1 MDKKLPKFVGT
12 INIPGDKSISHRALI
27 IGSQATGIVKVS
39 NLLES
44 ADVFSTMNALR
55 KFGVHII
62 KRGKDYHV
70 YGLVVGGLRE
80 YNGTINCGNSGTTA
94 RLMMGL
100 LSTYPITINFIGDK
114 SLSKRPMARVI
125 NLLKEFGANA
135 LPENKNT
142 MPFKF
147 LGSYVG
153 LQNDQKLNVPSAQL
167 KSAWCLAALNT
178 KGISTLEERFETR
191 DHTEIMLKY
200 LNANIKVKKSKNK
213 KIISIFGKTPIDA
226 KDISVPGDISSAAF
240 MIILA
245 LISKN
250 SNVTIK
256 NVLLNPTRTG
266 ILDVLKKMKA
276 KIKIKNKKTVCG
288 EIVGDI
294 EAKSSNLKAT
304 IVPEKMAPRLIDEYP
319 ILFIAA
325 CFAKG
330 TSNFKGIEELRV
342 KESDRIK
349 SMEDGLKPLG
359 VKVSS
364 TKSSVKITGTNSFKL
379 ELLASISPTTSP
391 QIIFL
396 FLIVILAFIFF
407 NTSKIPVRVGFNKT
421 FLIVTVEFLEIRER
435 MIMKAADEISPGTE
449 ISFASIGVFPNI
461 EMIFLFLD
469 FLTLILAFKYLSMI
483 SV

>member
-62 KRGKDYHV
+62 KRGKDYYV

-240 MIILA
+240 MVILA

-250 SNVTIK
+250 SKVTIK

-304 IVPEKMAPRLIDEYP
+304 TVPEKMAPRLIDEYP

-379 ELLASISPTTSP
+379 NKKIKIDAKGDHRIAMSFYVLSQVLNKSFKIKDFNYVKTSFP
-391 QIIFL
+391 SFTKTI
-396 FLIVILAFIFF
+396 
-407 NTSKIPVRVGFNKT
+407 NTLKKN
-421 FLIVTVEFLEIRER
+421 
-435 MIMKAADEISPGTE
+435 
-449 ISFASIGVFPNI
+449 
-461 EMIFLFLD
+461 
-469 FLTLILAFKYLSMI
+469 
-483 SV
+483 

>member
-125 NLLKEFGANA
+125 NLLREFGANA

-147 LGSYVG
+147 LGSYIG

-250 SNVTIK
+250 STVTIK

-276 KIKIKNKKTVCG
+276 KIKIKNKKTICG
-288 EIVGDI
+288 EVVGDI

-304 IVPEKMAPRLIDEYP
+304 VVSEKMAPRLIDEYP

-359 VKVSS
+359 IKISS
-364 TKSSVKITGTNSFKL
+364 TKSSVKITGTSSFKL
-379 ELLASISPTTSP
+379 NKKIKIDAKGDHRIAMSFYVLSQVLNKSFKIKDFNYVKTSFP
-391 QIIFL
+391 SF
-396 FLIVILAFIFF
+396 
-407 NTSKIPVRVGFNKT
+407 TKT
-421 FLIVTVEFLEIRER
+421 INQL
-435 MIMKAADEISPGTE
+435 KK
-449 ISFASIGVFPNI
+449 N
-461 EMIFLFLD
+461 
-469 FLTLILAFKYLSMI
+469 
-483 SV
+483 

>member
-55 KFGVHII
+55 KFGVHIV
-62 KRGKDYHV
+62 KRGKDYYV

-125 NLLKEFGANA
+125 NLLREFGANA

-250 SNVTIK
+250 STVTIK

-294 EAKSSNLKAT
+294 ETKSSNLKAT
-304 IVPEKMAPRLIDEYP
+304 TVSEKMAPRLIDEYP

-359 VKVSS
+359 VKISS
-364 TKSSVKITGTNSFKL
+364 TKSSVKITGANSFKL
-379 ELLASISPTTSP
+379 NKKIKIDAKGDHRIAMSFYVLSQVLNKSFKIKDFNYVKTSFP
-391 QIIFL
+391 SFTKTI
-396 FLIVILAFIFF
+396 
-407 NTSKIPVRVGFNKT
+407 NTLKKN
-421 FLIVTVEFLEIRER
+421 
-435 MIMKAADEISPGTE
+435 
-449 ISFASIGVFPNI
+449 
-461 EMIFLFLD
+461 
-469 FLTLILAFKYLSMI
+469 
-483 SV
+483 

>member
-27 IGSQATGIVKVS
+27 IGSQATGIVKVT

-55 KFGVHII
+55 KFGVDII
-62 KRGKDYHV
+62 KRGKDYYV
-70 YGLVVGGLRE
+70 YGLVVGGLKE

-94 RLMMGL
+94 RLLMGL

-114 SLSKRPMARVI
+114 SLSKRPMGRVI
-125 NLLKEFGANA
+125 NLLREFGANA

-250 SNVTIK
+250 SKVIIK

-276 KIKIKNKKTVCG
+276 KIKIKNKKIICG
-288 EIVGDI
+288 ELVGDI

-330 TSNFKGIEELRV
+330 TSQFKGIEELRV
-342 KESDRIK
+342 KESDRIQ
-349 SMEDGLKPLG
+349 SMELGLKPLG
-359 VKVSS
+359 VKISS
-364 TKSSVKITGTNSFKL
+364 TKNSVKINGTNSFKL
-379 ELLASISPTTSP
+379 NKKIKIDAKGDHRIAMSFYILSQVLNKPFKIKDFNYVKTSFP
-391 QIIFL
+391 SFTKTI
-396 FLIVILAFIFF
+396 
-407 NTSKIPVRVGFNKT
+407 NK
-421 FLIVTVEFLEIRER
+421 L
-435 MIMKAADEISPGTE
+435 KK
-449 ISFASIGVFPNI
+449 N
-461 EMIFLFLD
+461 
-469 FLTLILAFKYLSMI
+469 
-483 SV
+483 

>member
-142 MPFKF
+142 IPFKF

-250 SNVTIK
+250 SKVTIK

-266 ILDVLKKMKA
+266 ILDVLKTMKA

-288 EIVGDI
+288 EIIGDI

-304 IVPEKMAPRLIDEYP
+304 TVPEKMAPRLIDEYP

-330 TSNFKGIEELRV
+330 ASNFKGIEELRV

-379 ELLASISPTTSP
+379 NKKIKIDAKGDHRIAMSFYVLSRVLNKSFKIKDFNYVKTSFP
-391 QIIFL
+391 SFTKTI
-396 FLIVILAFIFF
+396 
-407 NTSKIPVRVGFNKT
+407 NTLKKN
-421 FLIVTVEFLEIRER
+421 
-435 MIMKAADEISPGTE
+435 
-449 ISFASIGVFPNI
+449 
-461 EMIFLFLD
+461 
-469 FLTLILAFKYLSMI
+469 
-483 SV
+483 

>member
-250 SNVTIK
+250 SKVTIK

-294 EAKSSNLKAT
+294 EVKSSNLKAT

-379 ELLASISPTTSP
+379 NKRIKIDAKGDHRIAMSFYVLSQVLNKSFKIKDFNYVKTSFP
-391 QIIFL
+391 SFTKTI
-396 FLIVILAFIFF
+396 
-407 NTSKIPVRVGFNKT
+407 NTLKKN
-421 FLIVTVEFLEIRER
+421 
-435 MIMKAADEISPGTE
+435 
-449 ISFASIGVFPNI
+449 
-461 EMIFLFLD
+461 
-469 FLTLILAFKYLSMI
+469 
-483 SV
+483 

>member
-304 IVPEKMAPRLIDEYP
+304 TVPEKMAPRLIDEYP

-379 ELLASISPTTSP
+379 NKKIKIDAKGDHRIAMSFYVLSQVLNKSFKIKDFNYVKTSFP
-391 QIIFL
+391 SF
-396 FLIVILAFIFF
+396 
-407 NTSKIPVRVGFNKT
+407 TKT
-421 FLIVTVEFLEIRER
+421 INQL
-435 MIMKAADEISPGTE
+435 KK
-449 ISFASIGVFPNI
+449 N
-461 EMIFLFLD
+461 
-469 FLTLILAFKYLSMI
+469 
-483 SV
+483 

>member
-27 IGSQATGIVKVS
+27 IGSQATGIVKVT

-55 KFGVHII
+55 KFGVDII
-62 KRGKDYHV
+62 KRGKDYYV
-70 YGLVVGGLRE
+70 YGLVVGGLKE

-94 RLMMGL
+94 RLLMGL
-100 LSTYPITINFIGDK
+100 LSTYPITINFTGDK
-114 SLSKRPMARVI
+114 SLSKRPMGRVI
-125 NLLKEFGANA
+125 NLLREFGANA

-250 SNVTIK
+250 SKVIIK

-276 KIKIKNKKTVCG
+276 KIKIKNKKTICG
-288 EIVGDI
+288 EVVGDI
-294 EAKSSNLKAT
+294 EAKSSNLKAAL
-304 IVPEKMAPRLIDEYP
+304 VPEKMAPRLIDEYP

-330 TSNFKGIEELRV
+330 TSQFKGIEELRV
-342 KESDRIK
+342 KESDRIQ
-349 SMEDGLKPLG
+349 SMELGLKPLG
-359 VKVSS
+359 VKISS
-364 TKSSVKITGTNSFKL
+364 TKNSVKITGTNSFKL
-379 ELLASISPTTSP
+379 NKKIKIDAKGDHRIAMSFYILSQVLNKPFKIKDFNYVKTSFP
-391 QIIFL
+391 SFTKTI
-396 FLIVILAFIFF
+396 
-407 NTSKIPVRVGFNKT
+407 NK
-421 FLIVTVEFLEIRER
+421 L
-435 MIMKAADEISPGTE
+435 KK
-449 ISFASIGVFPNI
+449 N
-461 EMIFLFLD
+461 
-469 FLTLILAFKYLSMI
+469 
-483 SV
+483 

>member
-125 NLLKEFGANA
+125 NLLREFGANA

-147 LGSYVG
+147 LGSYIG

-250 SNVTIK
+250 STVTIK

-276 KIKIKNKKTVCG
+276 KIKIKNKKTICG
-288 EIVGDI
+288 EVVGDI

-304 IVPEKMAPRLIDEYP
+304 LVPEKMAPRLIDEYP

-359 VKVSS
+359 VKISS

-379 ELLASISPTTSP
+379 NKKIKIDAKGDHRIAMSFYVLSQVLNKSFKIKDFNYVKTSFP
-391 QIIFL
+391 SF
-396 FLIVILAFIFF
+396 
-407 NTSKIPVRVGFNKT
+407 TKT
-421 FLIVTVEFLEIRER
+421 INQL
-435 MIMKAADEISPGTE
+435 KK
-449 ISFASIGVFPNI
+449 N
-461 EMIFLFLD
+461 
-469 FLTLILAFKYLSMI
+469 
-483 SV
+483 

>member
-27 IGSQATGIVKVS
+27 IGSQATGIVKVT

-55 KFGVHII
+55 KFGVHIV
-62 KRGKDYHV
+62 KRGKDYYV

-125 NLLKEFGANA
+125 NLLREFGANA

-200 LNANIKVKKSKNK
+200 LGANIKVKKSKNK

-250 SNVTIK
+250 SKVTIK

-276 KIKIKNKKTVCG
+276 KIKIKNKKTICG
-288 EIVGDI
+288 EVVGDI

-304 IVPEKMAPRLIDEYP
+304 TVPEKMAPRLIDEYP

-330 TSNFKGIEELRV
+330 TSIFNGLEELRV

-349 SMEDGLKPLG
+349 SMEEGLKPLG
-359 VKVSS
+359 IKISS

-379 ELLASISPTTSP
+379 NKKIKIDAKGDHRIAMSFYVLSQVLNKSFKIKDFNYVKTSFP
-391 QIIFL
+391 SFTKTI
-396 FLIVILAFIFF
+396 
-407 NTSKIPVRVGFNKT
+407 NTLKKN
-421 FLIVTVEFLEIRER
+421 
-435 MIMKAADEISPGTE
+435 
-449 ISFASIGVFPNI
+449 
-461 EMIFLFLD
+461 
-469 FLTLILAFKYLSMI
+469 
-483 SV
+483 

>member
-1 MDKKLPKFVGT
+1 MDKKLPKFIGT

-55 KFGVHII
+55 KFGVHIT

-125 NLLKEFGANA
+125 NLLREFGANA

-250 SNVTIK
+250 STVTIK

-266 ILDVLKKMKA
+266 VLDVLKKMKA
-276 KIKIKNKKTVCG
+276 KITIKNKKTICG
-288 EIVGDI
+288 EVVGDI

-304 IVPEKMAPRLIDEYP
+304 VVSEKMAPRLIDEYP

-359 VKVSS
+359 VKISS
-364 TKSSVKITGTNSFKL
+364 TKSSVKITGINSFKL
-379 ELLASISPTTSP
+379 NKKIKIDAKGDHRIAMSFYVLSQVLNKSFKIKDFNYVKTSFP
-391 QIIFL
+391 SFTKTI
-396 FLIVILAFIFF
+396 
-407 NTSKIPVRVGFNKT
+407 NTLKKN
-421 FLIVTVEFLEIRER
+421 
-435 MIMKAADEISPGTE
+435 
-449 ISFASIGVFPNI
+449 
-461 EMIFLFLD
+461 
-469 FLTLILAFKYLSMI
+469 
-483 SV
+483 

>member
-55 KFGVHII
+55 KFGVHIV

-125 NLLKEFGANA
+125 NLLREFGANA

-250 SNVTIK
+250 STVTIK

-304 IVPEKMAPRLIDEYP
+304 TVSEKMAPRLIDEYP

-359 VKVSS
+359 VKISS

-379 ELLASISPTTSP
+379 NKKIKIDAKGDHRIAMSFYVLSQVLNKSFKIKDFNYVKTSFP
-391 QIIFL
+391 SFTKTI
-396 FLIVILAFIFF
+396 
-407 NTSKIPVRVGFNKT
+407 NK
-421 FLIVTVEFLEIRER
+421 L
-435 MIMKAADEISPGTE
+435 KK
-449 ISFASIGVFPNI
+449 N
-461 EMIFLFLD
+461 
-469 FLTLILAFKYLSMI
+469 
-483 SV
+483 

>member
-1 MDKKLPKFVGT
+1 
-12 INIPGDKSISHRALI
+12 
-27 IGSQATGIVKVS
+27 
-39 NLLES
+39 
-44 ADVFSTMNALR
+44 MNALR
-55 KFGVHII
+55 KFGVHIT

-125 NLLKEFGANA
+125 NLLREFGANA

-147 LGSYVG
+147 LGSYIG

-250 SNVTIK
+250 STVTIK

-266 ILDVLKKMKA
+266 ILDVLKKMNA
-276 KIKIKNKKTVCG
+276 KITIKNKKTICG
-288 EIVGDI
+288 EVVGDI

-304 IVPEKMAPRLIDEYP
+304 VVSEKMAPRLIDEYP

-359 VKVSS
+359 VKISS
-364 TKSSVKITGTNSFKL
+364 TKSSAKITGTSSFKL
-379 ELLASISPTTSP
+379 NKKIKIDAKGDHRIAMSFYVLSQVLNKPFKIKDFNYVKTSFP
-391 QIIFL
+391 SF
-396 FLIVILAFIFF
+396 
-407 NTSKIPVRVGFNKT
+407 TKT
-421 FLIVTVEFLEIRER
+421 INQL
-435 MIMKAADEISPGTE
+435 KK
-449 ISFASIGVFPNI
+449 N
-461 EMIFLFLD
+461 
-469 FLTLILAFKYLSMI
+469 
-483 SV
+483 

>member
-1 MDKKLPKFVGT
+1 MDKKLPKFIGT

-55 KFGVHII
+55 KFGVHIT
-62 KRGKDYHV
+62 KRGKDYYV

-125 NLLKEFGANA
+125 NLLREFGANA

-250 SNVTIK
+250 STVTIK

-266 ILDVLKKMKA
+266 VLDVLKKMKA
-276 KIKIKNKKTVCG
+276 KIKIKNKKTICG
-288 EIVGDI
+288 EVVGDI

-304 IVPEKMAPRLIDEYP
+304 VVSEKMAPRLIDEYP

-359 VKVSS
+359 VKISS
-364 TKSSVKITGTNSFKL
+364 TKSTAKITGTNSFKL
-379 ELLASISPTTSP
+379 NKQIKIDAKGDHRIAMSFYVLSQVLNKPFKIKDFNYVKTSFP
-391 QIIFL
+391 SF
-396 FLIVILAFIFF
+396 
-407 NTSKIPVRVGFNKT
+407 TKT
-421 FLIVTVEFLEIRER
+421 INQL
-435 MIMKAADEISPGTE
+435 KK
-449 ISFASIGVFPNI
+449 N
-461 EMIFLFLD
+461 
-469 FLTLILAFKYLSMI
+469 
-483 SV
+483 

>member
-250 SNVTIK
+250 SKVTIK

-276 KIKIKNKKTVCG
+276 KIKIKNKKIVCG

-294 EAKSSNLKAT
+294 ETKSSNLKAT
-304 IVPEKMAPRLIDEYP
+304 TVLEKMAPRLIDEYP

-379 ELLASISPTTSP
+379 NKKIKIDAKGDHRIAMSFYVLSQVLNKSFKIKDFNYVKTSFP
-391 QIIFL
+391 SFTKTI
-396 FLIVILAFIFF
+396 
-407 NTSKIPVRVGFNKT
+407 NK
-421 FLIVTVEFLEIRER
+421 L
-435 MIMKAADEISPGTE
+435 KK
-449 ISFASIGVFPNI
+449 N
-461 EMIFLFLD
+461 
-469 FLTLILAFKYLSMI
+469 
-483 SV
+483 

>member
-1 MDKKLPKFVGT
+1 MDKKLPKFIGT

-55 KFGVHII
+55 KFGVHIT

-125 NLLKEFGANA
+125 NLLREFGANA

-250 SNVTIK
+250 STVTIK
-256 NVLLNPTRTG
+256 NVLLNSTRTG
-266 ILDVLKKMKA
+266 VLDVLKKMKA
-276 KIKIKNKKTVCG
+276 KIKIKNKKTICG
-288 EIVGDI
+288 EVVGDI

-304 IVPEKMAPRLIDEYP
+304 VVPEKMAPRLIDEYP

-359 VKVSS
+359 VKISS
-364 TKSSVKITGTNSFKL
+364 TKSSAKITGTNSFKL
-379 ELLASISPTTSP
+379 NKQIKIDAKGDHRIAMSFYVLSQVLNKSFKIKDFNYVKTSFP
-391 QIIFL
+391 SF
-396 FLIVILAFIFF
+396 
-407 NTSKIPVRVGFNKT
+407 TKT
-421 FLIVTVEFLEIRER
+421 INQL
-435 MIMKAADEISPGTE
+435 KK
-449 ISFASIGVFPNI
+449 N
-461 EMIFLFLD
+461 
-469 FLTLILAFKYLSMI
+469 
-483 SV
+483 

>member
-12 INIPGDKSISHRALI
+12 TNIPGDKSISHRALI
-27 IGSQATGIVKVS
+27 IGSQATGIVKVT

-62 KRGKDYHV
+62 KRGKDYYV

-80 YNGTINCGNSGTTA
+80 YNGTIDCGNSGTTA

-100 LSTYPITINFIGDK
+100 LSTYPITINFTGDK

-125 NLLKEFGANA
+125 NLLREFGANA

-153 LQNDQKLNVPSAQL
+153 LQNDQKLTVPSAQL

-226 KDISVPGDISSAAF
+226 KDISVPGDISSAVF

-250 SNVTIK
+250 SKVAIK

-276 KIKIKNKKTVCG
+276 KIKIKNKKTICG
-288 EIVGDI
+288 ELVGDI
-294 EAKSSNLKAT
+294 EGRSSNLKAT
-304 IVPEKMAPRLIDEYP
+304 TVPEKMAPRLIDEYP

-330 TSNFKGIEELRV
+330 TSKFNGIEELRV

-359 VKVSS
+359 VKISS
-364 TKSSVKITGTNSFKL
+364 TKSSVKITGSNSFKL
-379 ELLASISPTTSP
+379 NQKIKIDAKGDHRIAMSFYVLSQVLNKPFKIKDFNYVKTSFP
-391 QIIFL
+391 SFTKTI
-396 FLIVILAFIFF
+396 
-407 NTSKIPVRVGFNKT
+407 NK
-421 FLIVTVEFLEIRER
+421 L
-435 MIMKAADEISPGTE
+435 KK
-449 ISFASIGVFPNI
+449 N
-461 EMIFLFLD
+461 
-469 FLTLILAFKYLSMI
+469 
-483 SV
+483 

>member
-27 IGSQATGIVKVS
+27 IGSQATGIVKVT

-55 KFGVHII
+55 KFGVDII
-62 KRGKDYHV
+62 KRGKDYYV
-70 YGLVVGGLRE
+70 YGLVVGGLKE

-94 RLMMGL
+94 RLLMGL
-100 LSTYPITINFIGDK
+100 LSTYPITINFTGDK
-114 SLSKRPMARVI
+114 SLSKRPMGRVI
-125 NLLKEFGANA
+125 NLLREFGANA

-250 SNVTIK
+250 SKVIIK

-276 KIKIKNKKTVCG
+276 KIKIKNKKIICG
-288 EIVGDI
+288 ELVGDI
-294 EAKSSNLKAT
+294 EAKSSNLKAAV
-304 IVPEKMAPRLIDEYP
+304 VPEKMAPRLIDEYP

-330 TSNFKGIEELRV
+330 TSQFKGIEELRV
-342 KESDRIK
+342 KESDRIQ
-349 SMEDGLKPLG
+349 SMELGLKPLG
-359 VKVSS
+359 VKISS
-364 TKSSVKITGTNSFKL
+364 TKNSVKITGTNSFKL
-379 ELLASISPTTSP
+379 NKKIKIDAKGDHRIAMSFYILSKVLNKPFKIKDFNYVKTSFP
-391 QIIFL
+391 SFTKTI
-396 FLIVILAFIFF
+396 
-407 NTSKIPVRVGFNKT
+407 NK
-421 FLIVTVEFLEIRER
+421 L
-435 MIMKAADEISPGTE
+435 KK
-449 ISFASIGVFPNI
+449 N
-461 EMIFLFLD
+461 
-469 FLTLILAFKYLSMI
+469 
-483 SV
+483 

>member
-1 MDKKLPKFVGT
+1 MDKKLPKFKGV
-12 INIPGDKSISHRALI
+12 ISLPGDKSISHRSLI

-55 KFGVHII
+55 KFGVNIF
-62 KRGKDYHV
+62 KKGKDYYV
-70 YGLVVGGLRE
+70 YGLVVGGLKE
-80 YNGTINCGNSGTTA
+80 YNGTLNCGNSGTTA

-100 LSTYPITINFIGDK
+100 ISTYPVKIKFTGDK
-114 SLSKRPMARVI
+114 SLSKRPMQRVI
-125 NLLKEFGANA
+125 NLLREFGANA
-135 LPENKNT
+135 LPEKKNT
-142 MPFKF
+142 MPFTF

-153 LQNDQKLNVPSAQL
+153 LQNDQKLKVPSAQL

-178 KGISTLEERFETR
+178 KGISTLEEPFETR

-200 LNANIKVKKSKNK
+200 LGANITVKKTKNK
-213 KIISIFGKTPIDA
+213 KIISILGKHPMDA

-240 MIILA
+240 MMVLA

-250 SNVTIK
+250 SKVTIK

-266 ILDVLKKMKA
+266 ILDVFKKMRA
-276 KIKIKNKKTVCG
+276 KIKIKNKKIICG
-288 EIVGDI
+288 EVVGDL
-294 EAKSSNLKAT
+294 EVQSSNLKAT
-304 IVPEKMAPRLIDEYP
+304 TVTEKMAPRLIDEYP

-359 VKVSS
+359 AKITS
-364 TKSSVKITGTNSFKL
+364 TKSSVKITGVQSFKL
-379 ELLASISPTTSP
+379 NKKIKIDAKGDHRIAMSFYVLSQVLNKSFKIKDFNYVKTSFP
-391 QIIFL
+391 SFTKTI
-396 FLIVILAFIFF
+396 
-407 NTSKIPVRVGFNKT
+407 NK
-421 FLIVTVEFLEIRER
+421 LRQ
-435 MIMKAADEISPGTE
+435 
-449 ISFASIGVFPNI
+449 N
-461 EMIFLFLD
+461 
-469 FLTLILAFKYLSMI
+469 
-483 SV
+483 

>member
-12 INIPGDKSISHRALI
+12 TNIPGDKSISHRALI
-27 IGSQATGIVKVS
+27 IGSQATGIVKVT

-62 KRGKDYHV
+62 KRGKDYYV

-80 YNGTINCGNSGTTA
+80 YNGTIDCGNSGTTA

-100 LSTYPITINFIGDK
+100 LSTYPITINFTGDK

-125 NLLKEFGANA
+125 NLLREFGANA

-153 LQNDQKLNVPSAQL
+153 LQNDQKLTVPSAQL

-250 SNVTIK
+250 SKVTIK

-276 KIKIKNKKTVCG
+276 KIKIKNKKTICG
-288 EIVGDI
+288 EVVGDI
-294 EAKSSNLKAT
+294 EVKSSNLKAT
-304 IVPEKMAPRLIDEYP
+304 TVPEKMAPRLIDEYP

-330 TSNFKGIEELRV
+330 ISKFNGIEELRV

-359 VKVSS
+359 VKISS
-364 TKSSVKITGTNSFKL
+364 TKSSVKITGGNSFKL
-379 ELLASISPTTSP
+379 NQKIKIDAKGDHRIAMSFYVLSQVLNKPFKIKDFNYVKTSFP
-391 QIIFL
+391 SF
-396 FLIVILAFIFF
+396 
-407 NTSKIPVRVGFNKT
+407 TKT
-421 FLIVTVEFLEIRER
+421 INQL
-435 MIMKAADEISPGTE
+435 KK
-449 ISFASIGVFPNI
+449 N
-461 EMIFLFLD
+461 
-469 FLTLILAFKYLSMI
+469 
-483 SV
+483 

>member
-1 MDKKLPKFVGT
+1 MDKKLPKFIGT

-55 KFGVHII
+55 KFGVHIT

-80 YNGTINCGNSGTTA
+80 YNGIINCGNSGTTA

-125 NLLKEFGANA
+125 NLLREFGANA

-153 LQNDQKLNVPSAQL
+153 LLNDQKLNVPSAQL

-250 SNVTIK
+250 STVTIK

-276 KIKIKNKKTVCG
+276 KITIKNKKTICG

-304 IVPEKMAPRLIDEYP
+304 VVSEKIAPRLIDEYP

-359 VKVSS
+359 VKISS
-364 TKSSVKITGTNSFKL
+364 TKSSAKITGTNSFKL
-379 ELLASISPTTSP
+379 NKQIKIDAKGDHRIAMSFYVLSQVLNKSFKIKDFNYVKTSFP
-391 QIIFL
+391 
-396 FLIVILAFIFF
+396 
-407 NTSKIPVRVGFNKT
+407 
-421 FLIVTVEFLEIRER
+421 
-435 MIMKAADEISPGTE
+435 
-449 ISFASIGVFPNI
+449 SFAKTINQ
-461 EMIFLFLD
+461 L
-469 FLTLILAFKYLSMI
+469 KKN
-483 SV
+483 

>member
-44 ADVFSTMNALR
+44 ADVFGTMNALR

-200 LNANIKVKKSKNK
+200 LNANIKIKKSKNK

-250 SNVTIK
+250 SKVTIK

-304 IVPEKMAPRLIDEYP
+304 TVPEKMAPRLIDEYP

-379 ELLASISPTTSP
+379 NKKIKIDAKGDHRIAMSFYVLSQVLNKSFKIKDFNYVKTSFP
-391 QIIFL
+391 SFTKTI
-396 FLIVILAFIFF
+396 
-407 NTSKIPVRVGFNKT
+407 NTLKKN
-421 FLIVTVEFLEIRER
+421 
-435 MIMKAADEISPGTE
+435 
-449 ISFASIGVFPNI
+449 
-461 EMIFLFLD
+461 
-469 FLTLILAFKYLSMI
+469 
-483 SV
+483 

>member
-250 SNVTIK
+250 SKVTIK

-304 IVPEKMAPRLIDEYP
+304 IVSEKMAPRLIDEYP

-364 TKSSVKITGTNSFKL
+364 TKSSVKIAGTNSFKL
-379 ELLASISPTTSP
+379 NKKIKIDAKGDHRIAMSFYVLSQVLNKSFKIKDFNYVKTSFP
-391 QIIFL
+391 SFTKTI
-396 FLIVILAFIFF
+396 
-407 NTSKIPVRVGFNKT
+407 NTLKKN
-421 FLIVTVEFLEIRER
+421 
-435 MIMKAADEISPGTE
+435 
-449 ISFASIGVFPNI
+449 
-461 EMIFLFLD
+461 
-469 FLTLILAFKYLSMI
+469 
-483 SV
+483 

>member
-1 MDKKLPKFVGT
+1 MDKKLPKFIGT

-55 KFGVHII
+55 KFGVHIT

-125 NLLKEFGANA
+125 NLLREFGANA

-147 LGSYVG
+147 LGSYIG

-250 SNVTIK
+250 STVTIK
-256 NVLLNPTRTG
+256 NVLLNQTRTG

-276 KIKIKNKKTVCG
+276 KITIKNKKTICG
-288 EIVGDI
+288 EVVGDI

-304 IVPEKMAPRLIDEYP
+304 VVSEKMAPRLIDEYP

-359 VKVSS
+359 VKISS
-364 TKSSVKITGTNSFKL
+364 TKSTAKITGTNSFKL
-379 ELLASISPTTSP
+379 NKQIKIDAKGDHRIAMSFYVLSQVLNKSFKIKDFNYVKTSFP
-391 QIIFL
+391 SF
-396 FLIVILAFIFF
+396 
-407 NTSKIPVRVGFNKT
+407 TKT
-421 FLIVTVEFLEIRER
+421 INQL
-435 MIMKAADEISPGTE
+435 KK
-449 ISFASIGVFPNI
+449 N
-461 EMIFLFLD
+461 
-469 FLTLILAFKYLSMI
+469 
-483 SV
+483 

>member
-12 INIPGDKSISHRALI
+12 TNIPGDKSISHRALI
-27 IGSQATGIVKVS
+27 IGSQATGIVKVT

-62 KRGKDYHV
+62 KQGKDYYV

-80 YNGTINCGNSGTTA
+80 YNGTIDCGNSGTTA

-100 LSTYPITINFIGDK
+100 LSTYPITINFTGDK
-114 SLSKRPMARVI
+114 SLSKRPMGRVI
-125 NLLKEFGANA
+125 NLLREFGANA

-153 LQNDQKLNVPSAQL
+153 LQNDQKLIVPSAQL

-250 SNVTIK
+250 SKVTIK

-266 ILDVLKKMKA
+266 VLDVLKKMKA
-276 KIKIKNKKTVCG
+276 KIKIKNKKTICG
-288 EIVGDI
+288 EVVGDI
-294 EAKSSNLKAT
+294 EVKSSNLKAT
-304 IVPEKMAPRLIDEYP
+304 TVPEKMAPRLIDEYP

-330 TSNFKGIEELRV
+330 TSKFNGIEELRV

-359 VKVSS
+359 VKISS
-364 TKSSVKITGTNSFKL
+364 TKSSVKITGSNSFKL
-379 ELLASISPTTSP
+379 NQKIKIDAKGDHRIAMSFYVLSQVLNKPFKIKDFNYVKTSFP
-391 QIIFL
+391 SF
-396 FLIVILAFIFF
+396 
-407 NTSKIPVRVGFNKT
+407 TKT
-421 FLIVTVEFLEIRER
+421 INQL
-435 MIMKAADEISPGTE
+435 KK
-449 ISFASIGVFPNI
+449 N
-461 EMIFLFLD
+461 
-469 FLTLILAFKYLSMI
+469 
-483 SV
+483 

>member
-27 IGSQATGIVKVS
+27 IGSQATGIVKVT

-55 KFGVHII
+55 KFGVDII
-62 KRGKDYHV
+62 KQGKDYYV
-70 YGLVVGGLRE
+70 YGLVVGGLKE

-94 RLMMGL
+94 RLLMGL
-100 LSTYPITINFIGDK
+100 LSTYPITINFTGDK
-114 SLSKRPMARVI
+114 SLSKRPMGRVI
-125 NLLKEFGANA
+125 NLLREFGANA

-250 SNVTIK
+250 SKVIIK

-276 KIKIKNKKTVCG
+276 KIKIKNKKTICG
-288 EIVGDI
+288 ELVGDI

-330 TSNFKGIEELRV
+330 TSQFKGIEELRV
-342 KESDRIK
+342 KESDRIQ
-349 SMEDGLKPLG
+349 SMELGLKPLG
-359 VKVSS
+359 VKISS
-364 TKSSVKITGTNSFKL
+364 TKNSVKITGTNSFKL
-379 ELLASISPTTSP
+379 NKKIKIDAKGDHRIAMSFYILSQVLNKPFKIKDFNYVKTSFP
-391 QIIFL
+391 SFTKTI
-396 FLIVILAFIFF
+396 
-407 NTSKIPVRVGFNKT
+407 NK
-421 FLIVTVEFLEIRER
+421 L
-435 MIMKAADEISPGTE
+435 KK
-449 ISFASIGVFPNI
+449 N
-461 EMIFLFLD
+461 
-469 FLTLILAFKYLSMI
+469 
-483 SV
+483 

>member
-27 IGSQATGIVKVS
+27 IGSQATGIVKVT

-55 KFGVHII
+55 KFGVHIV
-62 KRGKDYHV
+62 KRGKDYYV

-125 NLLKEFGANA
+125 NLLREFGANA

-200 LNANIKVKKSKNK
+200 LGANIKVKKSKNK

-250 SNVTIK
+250 SKVIVR

-276 KIKIKNKKTVCG
+276 KIKIKNKKTICG
-288 EIVGDI
+288 EVVGDI

-304 IVPEKMAPRLIDEYP
+304 TVPEKMAPRLIDEYP

-330 TSNFKGIEELRV
+330 TSIFNGIEELRV

-359 VKVSS
+359 IKISS

-379 ELLASISPTTSP
+379 NKKIKIDAKGDHRIAMSFYVLSQVLNKSFKIKDFNYVKTSFP
-391 QIIFL
+391 SFTKTI
-396 FLIVILAFIFF
+396 
-407 NTSKIPVRVGFNKT
+407 NTLKKN
-421 FLIVTVEFLEIRER
+421 
-435 MIMKAADEISPGTE
+435 
-449 ISFASIGVFPNI
+449 
-461 EMIFLFLD
+461 
-469 FLTLILAFKYLSMI
+469 
-483 SV
+483 

>member
-1 MDKKLPKFVGT
+1 MDKKLPKFIGT

-55 KFGVHII
+55 KFGVHIT

-125 NLLKEFGANA
+125 NLLREFGANA

-147 LGSYVG
+147 LGSYIG

-250 SNVTIK
+250 STVTIK

-276 KIKIKNKKTVCG
+276 KITIKNKKTICG
-288 EIVGDI
+288 EVVGDV

-304 IVPEKMAPRLIDEYP
+304 VVSEKMAPRLIDEYP

-359 VKVSS
+359 VKISS
-364 TKSSVKITGTNSFKL
+364 TKNSAKITGTNSFKL
-379 ELLASISPTTSP
+379 NKQIKIDAKGDHRIAMSFYVLSQVLNKSFKIKDFNYVKTSFP
-391 QIIFL
+391 SF
-396 FLIVILAFIFF
+396 
-407 NTSKIPVRVGFNKT
+407 TKT
-421 FLIVTVEFLEIRER
+421 INQL
-435 MIMKAADEISPGTE
+435 KK
-449 ISFASIGVFPNI
+449 N
-461 EMIFLFLD
+461 
-469 FLTLILAFKYLSMI
+469 
-483 SV
+483 

>member
-55 KFGVHII
+55 KFGVHIV

-125 NLLKEFGANA
+125 NLLREFGANA

-250 SNVTIK
+250 STVTIK

-304 IVPEKMAPRLIDEYP
+304 TVSEKMSPRLIDEYP

-349 SMEDGLKPLG
+349 SMEGGLKPLG
-359 VKVSS
+359 IKISS

-379 ELLASISPTTSP
+379 NKKIKIDAKGDHRIAMSFFVLSQVLNKSFKIKDFNYVKTSFP
-391 QIIFL
+391 SFTKTI
-396 FLIVILAFIFF
+396 
-407 NTSKIPVRVGFNKT
+407 NTLKKN
-421 FLIVTVEFLEIRER
+421 
-435 MIMKAADEISPGTE
+435 
-449 ISFASIGVFPNI
+449 
-461 EMIFLFLD
+461 
-469 FLTLILAFKYLSMI
+469 
-483 SV
+483 

>member
-62 KRGKDYHV
+62 KLGKDYHV

-200 LNANIKVKKSKNK
+200 LNANIKIKKSKNK

-250 SNVTIK
+250 SKVTIK

-276 KIKIKNKKTVCG
+276 KIKIKNKKTVSG
-288 EIVGDI
+288 EIIGDI

-304 IVPEKMAPRLIDEYP
+304 TVPEKMAPRLIDEYP

-379 ELLASISPTTSP
+379 NKKIKIDAKGDHRIAMSFYVLSQVLNKSFKIKDFNYVKTSFP
-391 QIIFL
+391 SFTKTI
-396 FLIVILAFIFF
+396 
-407 NTSKIPVRVGFNKT
+407 NTLKKN
-421 FLIVTVEFLEIRER
+421 
-435 MIMKAADEISPGTE
+435 
-449 ISFASIGVFPNI
+449 
-461 EMIFLFLD
+461 
-469 FLTLILAFKYLSMI
+469 
-483 SV
+483 

>member
-55 KFGVHII
+55 KFGVHIV

-125 NLLKEFGANA
+125 NLLREFGANA

-250 SNVTIK
+250 STVTIK

-276 KIKIKNKKTVCG
+276 KITIKNKKIICG
-288 EIVGDI
+288 EVVGDI
-294 EAKSSNLKAT
+294 EAKSSNLKST
-304 IVPEKMAPRLIDEYP
+304 TVSEKMAPRLIDEYP

-349 SMEDGLKPLG
+349 SMEGGLKPLG
-359 VKVSS
+359 VKINS

-379 ELLASISPTTSP
+379 NKKIKIDAKGDHRIAMSFYVLSQVLNKSFKIKDFNYVKTSFP
-391 QIIFL
+391 SFTKTI
-396 FLIVILAFIFF
+396 
-407 NTSKIPVRVGFNKT
+407 NTLKKN
-421 FLIVTVEFLEIRER
+421 
-435 MIMKAADEISPGTE
+435 
-449 ISFASIGVFPNI
+449 
-461 EMIFLFLD
+461 
-469 FLTLILAFKYLSMI
+469 
-483 SV
+483 

>member
-27 IGSQATGIVKVS
+27 IGSQATGIVKVT

-55 KFGVHII
+55 KFGVDII
-62 KRGKDYHV
+62 KRGKDYYV

-94 RLMMGL
+94 RLLMGL
-100 LSTYPITINFIGDK
+100 LSTYPITINFTGDK
-114 SLSKRPMARVI
+114 SLSKRPMGRVI
-125 NLLKEFGANA
+125 NLLREFGANA

-200 LNANIKVKKSKNK
+200 LNANIKVKKLKNK

-226 KDISVPGDISSAAF
+226 KDISVPGDISSATF

-250 SNVTIK
+250 SKVIIK

-276 KIKIKNKKTVCG
+276 KMKIKNKKTICG
-288 EIVGDI
+288 ELVGNI
-294 EAKSSNLKAT
+294 EAKSSNLKAAV
-304 IVPEKMAPRLIDEYP
+304 VPEKMAPRLIDEYP

-330 TSNFKGIEELRV
+330 TSQFKGIEELRV
-342 KESDRIK
+342 KESDRIQ
-349 SMEDGLKPLG
+349 SMELGLEPLG
-359 VKVSS
+359 VKISS
-364 TKSSVKITGTNSFKL
+364 TKNSVKITGTNSFKL
-379 ELLASISPTTSP
+379 NKKIKIDAKGDHRIAMSFYILSKVLNKPFKIQDFNYVKTSFP
-391 QIIFL
+391 S
-396 FLIVILAFIFF
+396 FIK
-407 NTSKIPVRVGFNKT
+407 TINK
-421 FLIVTVEFLEIRER
+421 L
-435 MIMKAADEISPGTE
+435 KK
-449 ISFASIGVFPNI
+449 N
-461 EMIFLFLD
+461 
-469 FLTLILAFKYLSMI
+469 
-483 SV
+483 

>member
-1 MDKKLPKFVGT
+1 MDKKLPKFIGT

-55 KFGVHII
+55 KFGVHIT

-125 NLLKEFGANA
+125 NLLREFGANA

-147 LGSYVG
+147 LGSYIG

-250 SNVTIK
+250 STVTIK

-276 KIKIKNKKTVCG
+276 KIKIKNKKTICG
-288 EIVGDI
+288 EVVGDI
-294 EAKSSNLKAT
+294 EARSSNLKAT
-304 IVPEKMAPRLIDEYP
+304 VVSEKMAPRLIDEYP

-359 VKVSS
+359 VKISS
-364 TKSSVKITGTNSFKL
+364 TKNSAKITGTNSFKL
-379 ELLASISPTTSP
+379 NKQIKIDAKGDHRIAMSFYVLSQVLNKSFKIKDFNYVKTSFP
-391 QIIFL
+391 SF
-396 FLIVILAFIFF
+396 
-407 NTSKIPVRVGFNKT
+407 TKT
-421 FLIVTVEFLEIRER
+421 INQL
-435 MIMKAADEISPGTE
+435 KK
-449 ISFASIGVFPNI
+449 N
-461 EMIFLFLD
+461 
-469 FLTLILAFKYLSMI
+469 
-483 SV
+483 

>member
-125 NLLKEFGANA
+125 NLLREFGANA

-250 SNVTIK
+250 SKVTIK

-364 TKSSVKITGTNSFKL
+364 TKSSVKITGANSFKL
-379 ELLASISPTTSP
+379 NKKIKIDAKGDHRIAMSFYVLSQVLNKSFKIKDFNYVKTSFP
-391 QIIFL
+391 SFTKTI
-396 FLIVILAFIFF
+396 
-407 NTSKIPVRVGFNKT
+407 NTLKKN
-421 FLIVTVEFLEIRER
+421 
-435 MIMKAADEISPGTE
+435 
-449 ISFASIGVFPNI
+449 
-461 EMIFLFLD
+461 
-469 FLTLILAFKYLSMI
+469 
-483 SV
+483 

>member
-1 MDKKLPKFVGT
+1 
-12 INIPGDKSISHRALI
+12 
-27 IGSQATGIVKVS
+27 
-39 NLLES
+39 
-44 ADVFSTMNALR
+44 MNALR
-55 KFGVHII
+55 KFGVHIT

-125 NLLKEFGANA
+125 NLLREFGANA

-147 LGSYVG
+147 LGSYIG

-250 SNVTIK
+250 STVTIK

-276 KIKIKNKKTVCG
+276 KIKIKNKKTICG
-288 EIVGDI
+288 EVVGDI

-304 IVPEKMAPRLIDEYP
+304 VVPEKMAPRLIDEYP

-359 VKVSS
+359 VKISS
-364 TKSSVKITGTNSFKL
+364 TKNSAKITGTNSFKL
-379 ELLASISPTTSP
+379 NKQIKIDAKGDHRIAMSFYVLSQVLNKSFKIKDFNYVKTSFP
-391 QIIFL
+391 SF
-396 FLIVILAFIFF
+396 
-407 NTSKIPVRVGFNKT
+407 TKT
-421 FLIVTVEFLEIRER
+421 INQL
-435 MIMKAADEISPGTE
+435 KK
-449 ISFASIGVFPNI
+449 N
-461 EMIFLFLD
+461 
-469 FLTLILAFKYLSMI
+469 
-483 SV
+483 

>member
-12 INIPGDKSISHRALI
+12 TNIPGDKSISHRALI
-27 IGSQATGIVKVS
+27 IGSQATGIVKVT

-55 KFGVHII
+55 KFGVNII
-62 KRGKDYHV
+62 KRGKDYYV

-80 YNGTINCGNSGTTA
+80 YNGTIDCGNSGTTA

-100 LSTYPITINFIGDK
+100 LSTYPITINFTGDK
-114 SLSKRPMARVI
+114 SLSKRPMGRVI
-125 NLLKEFGANA
+125 NLLREFGANA

-153 LQNDQKLNVPSAQL
+153 LQNDQKLTVPSAQL

-226 KDISVPGDISSAAF
+226 KNISVPGDISSAAF
-240 MIILA
+240 MIVLA

-250 SNVTIK
+250 SKVIIK

-276 KIKIKNKKTVCG
+276 KIKIKNKKTICG
-288 EIVGDI
+288 EVVGDI

-304 IVPEKMAPRLIDEYP
+304 VVPEKMAPRLIDEYP
-319 ILFIAA
+319 ILFIAT

-330 TSNFKGIEELRV
+330 TSQFNGIEELRV

-349 SMEDGLKPLG
+349 SMEDGLKLLG
-359 VKVSS
+359 VKIIS
-364 TKSSVKITGTNSFKL
+364 TKSSVKIMGTNSFKL
-379 ELLASISPTTSP
+379 NQKIKIDAKGDHRIAMSFYVLSQVLNKSFKIKDFNYVKTSFP
-391 QIIFL
+391 SFTKII
-396 FLIVILAFIFF
+396 
-407 NTSKIPVRVGFNKT
+407 NK
-421 FLIVTVEFLEIRER
+421 L
-435 MIMKAADEISPGTE
+435 KK
-449 ISFASIGVFPNI
+449 N
-461 EMIFLFLD
+461 
-469 FLTLILAFKYLSMI
+469 
-483 SV
+483 

>member
-55 KFGVHII
+55 KFGVHIV

-125 NLLKEFGANA
+125 NLLREFGANA

-250 SNVTIK
+250 SKVTIK

-276 KIKIKNKKTVCG
+276 KITIKNKKIICG

-304 IVPEKMAPRLIDEYP
+304 TVSEKMAPRLIDEYP

-359 VKVSS
+359 VKISS

-379 ELLASISPTTSP
+379 NKKIKIDAKGDHRIAMSFYVLSQVLNKSFKIKDFNYVKTSFP
-391 QIIFL
+391 SF
-396 FLIVILAFIFF
+396 
-407 NTSKIPVRVGFNKT
+407 TKT
-421 FLIVTVEFLEIRER
+421 INNL
-435 MIMKAADEISPGTE
+435 KK
-449 ISFASIGVFPNI
+449 N
-461 EMIFLFLD
+461 
-469 FLTLILAFKYLSMI
+469 
-483 SV
+483 

>member
-1 MDKKLPKFVGT
+1 MDKKLPKFKGV
-12 INIPGDKSISHRALI
+12 ISLPGDKSISHRSLI

-55 KFGVHII
+55 KFGVNIF
-62 KRGKDYHV
+62 KKGKDYYV
-70 YGLVVGGLRE
+70 YGLVVGGLKE
-80 YNGTINCGNSGTTA
+80 YNGTLNCGNSGTTA

-100 LSTYPITINFIGDK
+100 ISTYPVKIKFTGDK
-114 SLSKRPMARVI
+114 SLSKRPMQRVI
-125 NLLKEFGANA
+125 NLLREFGANA

-142 MPFKF
+142 MPFTF

-153 LQNDQKLNVPSAQL
+153 LQNDQKLKVPSAQL

-178 KGISTLEERFETR
+178 KGISTLEEPFETR

-200 LNANIKVKKSKNK
+200 LGANITVKKSKNK
-213 KIISIFGKTPIDA
+213 KIISIFGKHPIDA

-240 MIILA
+240 MIVLA

-250 SNVTIK
+250 SKVTIK

-266 ILDVLKKMKA
+266 ILDVFKKMNA
-276 KIKIKNKKTVCG
+276 KIKIKNKKIICG
-288 EIVGDI
+288 EIVGDL
-294 EAKSSNLKAT
+294 EVQSSNLKAT
-304 IVPEKMAPRLIDEYP
+304 TVTEKMAPRLIDEYP

-359 VKVSS
+359 VKITS
-364 TKSSVKITGTNSFKL
+364 TKSSVKITGVKSFKL
-379 ELLASISPTTSP
+379 NKKIKIDAKGDHRIAMSFYVLSQVLNKSFKIKDFNYVKTSFP
-391 QIIFL
+391 SF
-396 FLIVILAFIFF
+396 
-407 NTSKIPVRVGFNKT
+407 TKT
-421 FLIVTVEFLEIRER
+421 INNLR
-435 MIMKAADEISPGTE
+435 K
-449 ISFASIGVFPNI
+449 N
-461 EMIFLFLD
+461 
-469 FLTLILAFKYLSMI
+469 
-483 SV
+483 

>member
-27 IGSQATGIVKVS
+27 IGSQATGIVKVT

-62 KRGKDYHV
+62 KRGKDYYV

-80 YNGTINCGNSGTTA
+80 YNGTIDCGNSGTTA

-100 LSTYPITINFIGDK
+100 LSTYPITINFTGDK

-125 NLLKEFGANA
+125 NLLREFGANA
-135 LPENKNT
+135 LPENKNI

-153 LQNDQKLNVPSAQL
+153 LQNDQKLTVPSAQL

-250 SNVTIK
+250 SKVTIK

-266 ILDVLKKMKA
+266 IFDVLKKMKA
-276 KIKIKNKKTVCG
+276 KIKIKNKKTICG
-288 EIVGDI
+288 EVVGDI
-294 EAKSSNLKAT
+294 EVKSSNLKAT
-304 IVPEKMAPRLIDEYP
+304 TVPEKMAPRLIDEYP

-330 TSNFKGIEELRV
+330 TSKFNGIEELRV

-359 VKVSS
+359 VKISS
-364 TKSSVKITGTNSFKL
+364 TKSSVKINGSNSFKL
-379 ELLASISPTTSP
+379 NQKIKIDAKGDHRIVMSFYVLSQVLNKPFKIKDFNYVKTSFP
-391 QIIFL
+391 SFTKTI
-396 FLIVILAFIFF
+396 
-407 NTSKIPVRVGFNKT
+407 NK
-421 FLIVTVEFLEIRER
+421 L
-435 MIMKAADEISPGTE
+435 KK
-449 ISFASIGVFPNI
+449 N
-461 EMIFLFLD
+461 
-469 FLTLILAFKYLSMI
+469 
-483 SV
+483 